1 MIYLLIL
8 LLLNPFQKCCLDY
21 FPGPCNMN
29 EVFFPQG
36 ENLTS
41 GIGSCYYINH
51 AGQTR
56 FHETSSVCLDSSS
69 RGSLQSSFSQRDPE
83 YNLLKGALNFLY
95 LTDDPTK
102 R

>member
-1 MIYLLIL
+1 
-8 LLLNPFQKCCLDY
+8 
-21 FPGPCNMN
+21 MN

-102 R
+102 RFVKQSVSRI